1 MSQGLIIR
9 FIVDK
14 SYDNMVTISA
24 MGTNRYD
31 ETYGDETDGD
41 ETYGESQFVISINGD
56 RVESTLLTL
65 GATGW
70 KIVQTEVCVQR
81 QQKTSRLE
89 VRLLNMTS

>member
-31 ETYGDETDGD
+31 ETYGD

-70 KIVQTEVCVQR
+70 KIVQTEVCVQS
-81 QQKTSRLE
+81 QQKRSRLE